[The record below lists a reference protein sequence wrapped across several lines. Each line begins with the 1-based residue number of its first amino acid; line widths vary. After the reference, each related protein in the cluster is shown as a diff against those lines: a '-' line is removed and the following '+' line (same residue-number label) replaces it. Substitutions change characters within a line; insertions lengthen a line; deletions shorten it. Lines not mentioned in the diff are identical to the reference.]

1 MVGENTIN
9 LSAKEIGDLKTEAY
23 VQINIK
29 NAPNDACRNIS
40 TQVSKEN
47 IITISKV
54 ENNNK
59 DIAVFKIKA
68 LENISSYDPSC
79 EVTFKSAEGNKTCRL
94 KVNVIIPVTNI
105 TKNEAYS
112 PYVVAGDLDENG
124 QANKYYIDTASLIT
138 FSPSNT
144 TQRDIVYSLVDETL
158 KDRYDIVVLENGAI
172 SVGKVFDESN
182 VAVPTSIK
190 INAKSKS
197 DETKSFDFDVRV
209 LRAISYD
216 DFEISYRYDTIDAEE
231 QKFSGEDDLI
241 EGADNSTTINTL
253 IKNGISLA
261 SNKDSQRNVE
271 FNISMLAQSGLSFD
285 EIEVEFKNNT
295 LNNALIEYLS
305 TNDIKTIKNYKIYST
320 NSGNDVLVVKLKYK
334 GIYDYAKTIEIPISV
349 KEYPISLVVN
359 ASDKD
364 VYNIFD
370 FYENSVK
377 GEEFN
382 VVVSKLG
389 SYDRTFKIV
398 IPEDQFNLVDI
409 RYNNK
414 LLDYET
420 LTNLTFNSGSSIFIK
435 AKEVL
440 SVIDFDLM
448 PKISFVSSSLF
459 VDVNLPNDI
468 LTTEEG
474 EKLSKTITLNLLPG
488 VKTLEYDGVFLEE
501 KDCY

>member
-1 MVGENTIN
+1 MKIKKLATILFVTLLSFMGVFFGCKPNYNNFSIEVNGENTIN
-9 LSAKEIGDLKTEAY
+9 LSTKEIGDLKTEAY

-305 TNDIKTIKNYKIYST
+305 TNDIKTIKN
-320 NSGNDVLVVKLKYK
+320 VLNFF
-334 GIYDYAKTIEIPISV
+334 
-349 KEYPISLVVN
+349 LV
-359 ASDKD
+359 A
-364 VYNIFD
+364 
-370 FYENSVK
+370 
-377 GEEFN
+377 
-382 VVVSKLG
+382 
-389 SYDRTFKIV
+389 
-398 IPEDQFNLVDI
+398 
-409 RYNNK
+409 
-414 LLDYET
+414 
-420 LTNLTFNSGSSIFIK
+420 
-435 AKEVL
+435 
-440 SVIDFDLM
+440 
-448 PKISFVSSSLF
+448 
-459 VDVNLPNDI
+459 
-468 LTTEEG
+468 
-474 EKLSKTITLNLLPG
+474 
-488 VKTLEYDGVFLEE
+488 
-501 KDCY
+501 